1 MDAIECIR
9 TRMSIRAFR
18 REPVPREVLTEVFE
32 AAMRSPS
39 YKNSQ
44 PWEVIVLSGDRK
56 EALSEMMVGLL
67 ERGASPCPDMPEPVE
82 WPAAERARITR
93 LYSRRAEATGIDL
106 RDPAVVRKAKKV
118 NFRFYGAPHAVYLL
132 QDSSLSPWSILDM
145 GLFAQS
151 FMLAAHARG
160 LGTVPQAFATDYA
173 GEIKQFLSLPETKR
187 ILLGLSVGYPDWESP
202 ANSLRTDRSG
212 VEEIVTWLE

>member
-67 ERGASPCPDMPEPVE
+67 EGGASPCPDMPEPVE